1 MKFSLEWLKY
11 FLETEASVGE
21 VAAALNRIGHEVERI
36 EDPAAKLAGFKV
48 AKVLTAARHPDADK
62 LQVLTVDA
70 GAEINGGQPLQVVC
84 GAPNAHA
91 GMVGVLGL
99 PGAVVPAN
107 GMELRKSAI
116 RGIESNG
123 MMCSVRELQLGDE
136 HEGIIEL
143 AEDAPVGADFAD
155 YQTASPVFDVAITP
169 NRPDCMGV
177 YGLARDLAAAGVGTL
192 RERPS
197 TGSGRAGLETEPNSA
212 QPELVE
218 GPSLPECPV
227 EIRIDDPEGC
237 PAFYGR
243 TIAGVTNGA
252 SPEWMQRRLISAGQR
267 PISALVDIT
276 NYLMIAFGRPAHV
289 YDLAK
294 LSGAVVARRAKADEQ
309 VLALNGKTYTLD
321 DTMTV
326 IADDSGV
333 HDIAGIMG
341 GEHSSVSAGTTDV
354 LLEIAYFDPE
364 RIGVTGR
371 KLGLASDA
379 RTRFERGVDPAFLDD
394 GLAILTDLILRI
406 CGGTAS
412 AVVRAGSPP
421 VEAKVIAF
429 DQTLAQRLG
438 GVEVGESEQRR
449 ILEALD
455 FSFETPQTSSS
466 APQDER
472 TLKTSVRAEEGLSDS
487 EGPSRSIWQVTIPPR
502 RHDIEGPADLVEE
515 VVRIHGLDKVA
526 STALP
531 RADGVAKPTATPLQQ
546 TERKLRRTAAARGL
560 NEAVTWSFLPVAEA
574 AHFAVGP
581 AAQLRSRHAQGER
594 GPRDEGAVCGEPVEP
609 RTSADLW
616 VLENPISEDMKAMRP
631 SLIPGLL
638 AAAKRNADRG
648 ASGSR
653 LFEIGRRYFRGDAG
667 ASDERPTL
675 GVVLAGEKTPRGW
688 SPNASGGKAASF
700 DAYDAKAE
708 ALALLDAAG
717 APIANLMVMEEAG
730 PQFHPG
736 QSGTLRLGPKAVLA
750 RFGALHP
757 ATLKAFDITGPVMA
771 VELFL
776 DAIPPRKNAHF
787 ARPAFTPPTLQP
799 VTRDF
804 AFLVPAGLAAVDL
817 VKAVRG
823 ADKQAIVDARVFDV
837 FAGLGVPEGQKSVA
851 IEATLQPGDKSFT
864 DNEIR
869 AISDGIVAAAGKL
882 GAELRG

>member
-1 MKFSLEWLKY
+1 MKFSLEWLKT
-11 FLETEASVGE
+11 FLETEASVSE
-21 VAAALNRIGHEVERI
+21 IAAALNRIGHEVEGI
-36 EDPAAKLAGFKV
+36 EDPAQKLEGFRV

-70 GAEINGGQPLQVVC
+70 GDGVPLQVVC
-84 GAPNAHA
+84 GAPNARA
-91 GMVGVLGL
+91 GMLGVLGL

-116 RGIESNG
+116 RGVESNG

-143 AEDAPVGADFAD
+143 PENAPVGTSFAE
-155 YQTASPVFDVAITP
+155 YQATSPVFDVAITP

-192 RERPS
+192 RQGAS
-197 TGSGRAGLETEPNSA
+197 TGSARADLGSETTSAHPEP
-212 QPELVE
+212 VE
-218 GPSLPECPV
+218 GCPV
-227 EIRIDDPEGC
+227 EIRTDDPEGC

-252 SPEWMQRRLISAGQR
+252 SPDWMQRRLISAGQR

-276 NYLMIAFGRPAHV
+276 NYLMLAFGRPAHV

-294 LSGAVVARRAKADEQ
+294 LTGAVVARRAKAGEQ
-309 VLALNGKTYTLD
+309 VLALNEKTYTLD

-326 IADDSGV
+326 IADDAGV

-341 GEHSSVSAGTTDV
+341 GEHSSVTPETTDV

-406 CGGTAS
+406 CGGKAS
-412 AVVRAGSPP
+412 AAVRAGKPP
-421 VEAKVIAF
+421 IEARFIAF
-429 DQTLAQRLG
+429 DPGLTARLG
-438 GVEVGESEQRR
+438 GVAVPETEQRR

-455 FSFETPQTSSS
+455 FRVGT
-466 APQDER
+466 D
-472 TLKTSVRAEEGLSDS
+472 
-487 EGPSRSIWQVTIPPR
+487 WQVTCPPR

-526 STALP
+526 SVALP
-531 RADGVAKPTATPLQQ
+531 RADGVARPTATPLQQ

-560 NEAVTWSFLPVAEA
+560 NEAVTWSFLPVADA
-574 AHFAVGP
+574 AHFMLRQ
-581 AAQLRSRHAQGER
+581 AQHER
-594 GPRDEGAVCGEPVEP
+594 TLGDHGSSAHPEPVSLRDSFASEG
-609 RTSADLW
+609 W
-616 VLENPISEDMKAMRP
+616 VLENPISEDMKAMRS

-648 ASGSR
+648 ANTSR
-653 LFEIGRRYFRGDAG
+653 LFEIGRRYFRGEGG

-675 GVVLAGEKTPRGW
+675 GVVLAGDKTPRGW
-688 SPNASGGKAASF
+688 AQGKARTF

-708 ALALLDAAG
+708 ALALLEAAG
-717 APIANLMVMEEAG
+717 APVANVMVLGEAG

-736 QSGTLRLGPKAVLA
+736 QSGTLRLGPKTILA

-757 ATLKAFDITGPVMA
+757 ATLKVFDIDGPVMA

-776 DAIPPRKNAHF
+776 DAIPAKKAASF
-787 ARPAFTPPTLQP
+787 ARPAYAPPALQP

-804 AFLVPAGLAAVDL
+804 AFLVPADLAAGDL
-817 VKAVRG
+817 VKAIRG
-823 ADKQAIVDARVFDV
+823 ADKQAIVAAQVFDV
-837 FAGLGVPEGQKSVA
+837 FAGKGVPEGRKSVA
-851 IEATLQPGDKSFT
+851 VEVTLQPGEKSFT
-864 DNEIR
+864 DSEIKTV
-869 AISDGIVAAAGKL
+869 SDTIVTAAAKL